1 MDNNLKI
8 FVISIIGIIILGL
21 LLVLAF
27 KLYKKFFTGAK
38 ETAMVLGKIDTSIY
52 TVIPSIEVMKPLD
65 GFNYSLVFSINI
77 SNFYH
82 NYGYWRHIFHIGTA
96 IDEDKI
102 LEYPSSGQDD
112 YNWSL
117 VEADFPQQNPGFWLH
132 PVKNTIRMVLT
143 SEQNEFTEYPE
154 HAQPNTVFDEPETE
168 VRSYNS
174 TIINTI
180 DLTNIPINKD
190 VSLGFIFQGNSV
202 RYFIDGVLRSVFTF
216 NGKLFNNNGAMYVHR
231 NKTYTGKINGLKL
244 YPKPIPEKKIE

>member
-8 FVISIIGIIILGL
+8 FVISIIGIIIFGL
-21 LLVLAF
+21 LLVIAF

-102 LEYPSSGQDD
+102 LEYP
-112 YNWSL
+112 
-117 VEADFPQQNPGFWLH
+117 
-132 PVKNTIRMVLT
+132 
-143 SEQNEFTEYPE
+143 
-154 HAQPNTVFDEPETE
+154 
-168 VRSYNS
+168 
-174 TIINTI
+174 
-180 DLTNIPINKD
+180 
-190 VSLGFIFQGNSV
+190 
-202 RYFIDGVLRSVFTF
+202 
-216 NGKLFNNNGAMYVHR
+216 
-231 NKTYTGKINGLKL
+231 
-244 YPKPIPEKKIE
+244 

>member
-1 MDNNLKI
+1 MDSNLKI
-8 FVISIIGIIILGL
+8 FGVAIVGIILFGL
-21 LLVLAF
+21 LLVLIF
-27 KLYKKFFTGAK
+27 KLYKKFFTGVS
-38 ETAMVLGKIDTSIY
+38 ETAMILGKIDTSVY

-82 NYGYWRHIFHIGTA
+82 NYGYWRHIFHIGTS
-96 IDEDKI
+96 INEDKV
-102 LEYPSSGQDD
+102 LQYPSGGQDD
-112 YNWSL
+112 LNWSV

-143 SEQNEFTEYPE
+143 TEQNEFTKYPE
-154 HAQPNTVFDEPETE
+154 HAQPDTVFDEPETE

-174 TIINTI
+174 NIINTI
-180 DLTNIPINKD
+180 DLTNIPINRD

-216 NGKLFNNNGAMYVHR
+216 NGKPFGNNGAMYIHR
-231 NKTYTGKINGLKL
+231 NKTYTGKINSLKL